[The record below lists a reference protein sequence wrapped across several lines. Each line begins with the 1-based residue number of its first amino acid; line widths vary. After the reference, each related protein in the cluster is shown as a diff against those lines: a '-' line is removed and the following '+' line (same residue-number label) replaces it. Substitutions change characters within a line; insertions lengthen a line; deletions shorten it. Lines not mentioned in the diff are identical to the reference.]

1 MVRLGNHLG
10 RSRVVTPSFEE
21 LDMFK
26 TVVLVAFLVLA
37 AGPAFAQAGS
47 TQSPPAPNAASAG
60 PEPTNSL
67 PPGAAGARVCGA
79 RRRGLGGQLHFQCY

>member
-1 MVRLGNHLG
+1 
-10 RSRVVTPSFEE
+10 
-21 LDMFK
+21 MFK

-67 PPGAAGARVCGA
+67 PPGAANMGASRSPNVSGN
-79 RRRGLGGQLHFQCY
+79 LGTTTVAPRPVPNPANPQAATVPTPK